1 MPQPPR
7 ILLLQLKRIGDTI
20 LTAPAVAALRARHPG
35 AEIVMVVPESVAELV
50 ACFTGVSRVLAYRAL
65 SLNVGLWAS
74 IALGEWDACYDFTG
88 TDRSALMTALSRA
101 KQRHGYAKFAHGL
114 RAKAY
119 THLCDASVRDL
130 HTVEFH
136 LALVGGSGELRA
148 KSEED
153 GKQGAWSTEQGAPI
167 RLPRPDDE
175 LEQRQQGLP
184 RIVVH
189 IGTAREEKFWPVE
202 RWVEV
207 ITHLAENIGPRHTAV
222 RADGQSFQTCAA
234 IFLTGTNAGL
244 ERPHLDRLRAA
255 LKVEVM
261 DLTGQLSLV
270 SLASLIDQCDLAI
283 GVDSMAMHLAAM
295 FGRPQVVLFGPTN
308 PFHWRPRHARAV
320 VLAAGHEGPV
330 TDFHPK
336 AKGAPME
343 LISTRM
349 VVDAIHRALSA

>member
-1 MPQPPR
+1 
-7 ILLLQLKRIGDTI
+7 
-20 LTAPAVAALRARHPG
+20 
-35 AEIVMVVPESVAELV
+35 MVVPESVAGLV
-50 ACFTGVSRVLAYRAL
+50 ECFTGASRVLAYRSL
-65 SLNVGLWAS
+65 SLNAGLWAS

-119 THLCDASVRDL
+119 THLCEASVRDL
-130 HTVEFH
+130 HTVDFH

-148 KSEED
+148 KS
-153 GKQGAWSTEQGAPI
+153 GAAKSLIRAPKTEFTEGSAYRHP
-167 RLPRPDDE
+167 LV
-175 LEQRQQGLP
+175 
-184 RIVVH
+184 VVH
-189 IGTAREEKFWPVE
+189 IGTAREEKFWPPE
-202 RWVEV
+202 RWAEV
-207 ITHLAENIGPRHTAV
+207 IEYLARDLGPVRTVGFPGGVWEKVSAV
-222 RADGQSFQTCAA
+222 VC
-234 IFLTGTNAGL
+234 LTGTNDGL
-244 ERPHLDRLRAA
+244 ERPHLDKLRAQ
-255 LKVEVM
+255 LRVPVL
-261 DLTGQLSLV
+261 DLTGKRSLLE
-270 SLASLIDQCDLAI
+270 LASLIGRCDLAI

-330 TDFHPK
+330 TDFQPK

-349 VVDAIHRALSA
+349 VVDAIHRALSSP

>member
-1 MPQPPR
+1 MAQPHR
-7 ILLLQLKRIGDTI
+7 ILILQLKRIGDTI
-20 LTAPAVAALRARHPG
+20 LTAPAVAALRARHPD
-35 AEIVMVVPESVAELV
+35 AEIVMVVPDSVADLV
-50 ACFTGVSRVLAYRAL
+50 ACFTGVSRVLAYRSM
-65 SLNVGLWAS
+65 SLNAGLWAS
-74 IALGEWDACYDFTG
+74 IAMGEWDACYDFTG

-119 THLCDASVRDL
+119 THLCEASVRDL
-130 HTVEFH
+130 HTVDFY
-136 LALVGGSGELRA
+136 LALVGEGSEWTMRA
-148 KSEED
+148 EAKP
-153 GKQGAWSTEQGAPI
+153 PI
-167 RLPRPDDE
+167 RLPMPDDE
-175 LEQRQQGLP
+175 LEHRPHRVP

-222 RADGQSFQTCAA
+222 RADGKSFQSCAA

-261 DLTGQLSLV
+261 DVTGRLSLV
-270 SLASLIDQCDLAI
+270 GLASLIDQCDLAI

-308 PFHWRPRHARAV
+308 PFHWRPRHTRAV
-320 VLAAGHEGPV
+320 VLAAGYDAPV
-330 TDFHPK
+330 TDFQPR

-349 VVDAIHRALSA
+349 VVDAIHRALSPS

>member
-1 MPQPPR
+1 MKPPR
-7 ILLLQLKRIGDTI
+7 LLILQLKRIGDTI
-20 LTAPAVAALRARHPG
+20 LTAPAVAALREQHPE
-35 AEIVMVVPESVAELV
+35 AEIVMVVPEGVAELV
-50 ACFTGVSRVLAYRAL
+50 ECFTGVTRVLAYRPM
-65 SLNVGLWAS
+65 SLNAGLWAS

-88 TDRSALMTALSRA
+88 TDRSALMCALSQA
-101 KQRHGYAKFAHGL
+101 KQRHGYAKFAQGL

-119 THLCDASVRDL
+119 THLCEASVRDL
-130 HTVEFH
+130 HTVDFH
-136 LALVGGSGELRA
+136 LALVGASGELRA
-148 KSEED
+148 KSGVVMKVD
-153 GKQGAWSTEQGAPI
+153 ASSACDVTHPFV
-167 RLPRPDDE
+167 
-175 LEQRQQGLP
+175 
-184 RIVVH
+184 VVH

-207 ITHLAENIGPRHTAV
+207 IEHLASSDSPLPPSCSV
-222 RADGQSFQTCAA
+222 L
-234 IFLTGTNAGL
+234 LTGTNTGL
-244 ERPHLDRLRAA
+244 ERPHLDKLRAL
-255 LKVEVM
+255 LKTPVR

-270 SLASLIDQCDLAI
+270 ELASLIQRCDLAI

-330 TDFHPK
+330 TDFQPK

-349 VVDAIHRALSA
+349 VVDAIRRALSPS